1 LTTRVGRLIAAT
13 IAASCVM
20 STPALAASHH
30 AGTLP
35 DGAVWIADMPDHW
48 NGTVLL
54 FSHGYGPTTP
64 SDSPDQATGQELLDE
79 GYALAGSSY
88 DPKGSEWALNSAVSD
103 QFQTLAAVKRTV
115 LPHAPRR
122 VIAVGQSMGGLI
134 SAVEAERSRGRL
146 DGALTTCGLVAGGVN
161 LENYQLDGSWAISA
175 LLAPGQ
181 DIRLAGY
188 VTPADAA
195 LAAEQLQTAA
205 QLAQQT
211 PAGRARLALASAF
224 YNVPTWTTTNLLGQN
239 TNPLAPPVSGPAAPG
254 DYDQQELAQYDTQ
267 YAPGSIV
274 LPFIQTGRAS
284 IEQSAGG
291 QPSWNAGVDYAAVL
305 RRSPYRQEVAALYEK
320 AGLNLDADL
329 ATLTRRAGVE
339 ADPRALRKLTRT
351 SVPTGRLQVPALD
364 IHTVADQLIPV
375 QQENLY
381 RQTVRRSGRARLLKQ
396 AYVARQGHCNF
407 TSAEIVAALHALER
421 RIDTGRW
428 GSAAS
433 ADALQSAA
441 TALGDA
447 AYVSYAPPALTGVR
461 SRVTR

>member
-1 LTTRVGRLIAAT
+1 
-13 IAASCVM
+13 
-20 STPALAASHH
+20 
-30 AGTLP
+30 
-35 DGAVWIADMPDHW
+35 
-48 NGTVLL
+48 
-54 FSHGYGPTTP
+54 
-64 SDSPDQATGQELLDE
+64 
-79 GYALAGSSY
+79 
-88 DPKGSEWALNSAVSD
+88 
-103 QFQTLAAVKRTV
+103 
-115 LPHAPRR
+115 
-122 VIAVGQSMGGLI
+122 
-134 SAVEAERSRGRL
+134 
-146 DGALTTCGLVAGGVN
+146 LTTCGLVAGGVN

-239 TNPLAPPVSGPAAPG
+239 TNPLAPPASGPAAPG

-305 RRSPYRQEVAALYEK
+305 RRSPYRQEVAALYET

-329 ATLTRRAGVE
+329 ATLTSRAGVE